1 MNHNDGFENYR
12 RQRER
17 LRRMA
22 GAERRPLS
30 GPANA
35 LRELEEVEA
44 REERDRQLTSEMK
57 DFFESATRI
66 AADIVQ
72 KVADSAK
79 VRIDEQLSGEMQEFL
94 MDSIARVQGLVTAV
108 LKENSAS
115 TAEQVIEPLMHNL
128 VGHMLDNFRIAGT
141 AGVDKHLGVNPLATN
156 LDEVRKEFLA
166 KMPAHPTSED
176 TVVPVETPTLGVP
189 PPAAAAIP
197 GVPVPA
203 PAPTTH
209 PADPDMPAV
218 RASIDEHL
226 VAELGPGQDKVKNE
240 KEDLERF
247 QQALDAL
254 VRQGT
259 MSKDE
264 AKTALKARKHKR
276 R

>member
-1 MNHNDGFENYR
+1 MNHNDGGFENYR

-22 GAERRPLS
+22 SAERKPLS

-79 VRIDEQLSGEMQEFL
+79 VRIDEQLSSEMQEFL
-94 MDSIARVQGLVTAV
+94 MDSITRVQGLVTAV
-108 LKENSAS
+108 LKENTAS

-128 VGHMLDNFRIAGT
+128 VGRLLDNFRSAGT
-141 AGVDKHLGVNPLATN
+141 AGVDKHLGMNPLATS
-156 LDEVRKEFLA
+156 LDEVRREFQA
-166 KMPAHPTSED
+166 KMPVHPAGED
-176 TVVPVETPTLGVP
+176 SVVPVATPMLGSQP
-189 PPAAAAIP
+189 TTAALPGATTPAAP
-197 GVPVPA
+197 T
-203 PAPTTH
+203 PTTH
-209 PADPDMPAV
+209 AADPDMPTV

-226 VAELGPGQDKVKNE
+226 VAELGPGDKAKGE

-259 MSKDE
+259 MSRDE
-264 AKTALKARKHKR
+264 AKAALKARKHKR